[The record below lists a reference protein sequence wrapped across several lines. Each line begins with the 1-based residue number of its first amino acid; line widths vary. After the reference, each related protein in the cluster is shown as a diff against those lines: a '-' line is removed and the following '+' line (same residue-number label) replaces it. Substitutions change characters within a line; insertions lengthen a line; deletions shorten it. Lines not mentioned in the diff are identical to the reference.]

1 MLPIL
6 THTFRR
12 PLPYLPTLLAQNKI
26 HAFQLENRRVDPD
39 GTPDV
44 MLLLE
49 HRPVYT
55 AGRRQKLDDLEVERD
70 RLQGIGAD
78 WVQTDRGGQTTY
90 HGPGQLT
97 VYPLLDIGRNK
108 VGLLIVSTMR
118 FDQMRVQVPIR
129 DYICNLELSL
139 REHLKIHYKLTHYPS
154 EHTGVFLSPDEKI
167 ASIGVHVRHRLTTHG
182 IAMNITKEPTAWF
195 DQVVACGLDGVRAAS
210 IEGASGKH
218 VSVPQEAQK
227 FAEIFSKKMGR
238 DLRPLDE
245 SHPTVWDIVQDL
257 EQKALAAGP
266 WHNKPTTLR

>member
-1 MLPIL
+1 MLPPIS
-6 THTFRR
+6 THIFRR
-12 PLPYLPTLLAQNKI
+12 PLPYLQTLRSQNKI
-26 HAFQLENRRVDPD
+26 HAIQLEQRRLDPD

-49 HRPVYT
+49 HRPVFT
-55 AGRRQKLDDLEVERD
+55 AGRRQKLEDVEVERD

-97 VYPLLDIGRNK
+97 VYPLLDLGRNK
-108 VGLLIVSTMR
+108 VS
-118 FDQMRVQVPIR
+118 IR

-139 REHLKIHYKLTHYPS
+139 REHLKTHYGLVHYPS

-210 IEGASGKH
+210 IEGATGNQ
-218 VSVPQEAQK
+218 VSVAQEAQR
-227 FAEIFSKKMGR
+227 FAEILARKMGR
-238 DLRPLDE
+238 GIAPLDQ
-245 SHPTVWDIVQDL
+245 SHPAIWEIVQEL
-257 EQKALAAGP
+257 EREAVAAGP
-266 WHNKPTTLR
+266 WHNKPTALR

>member
-1 MLPIL
+1 MHMVPRSPIL
-6 THTFRR
+6 TYTFRR

-55 AGRRQKLDDLEVERD
+55 AGRRQKLEDLEVERD
-70 RLQGIGAD
+70 RLQNIGAD

-97 VYPLLDIGRNK
+97 VYPLLDIGRNQ
-108 VGLLIVSTMR
+108 IS
-118 FDQMRVQVPIR
+118 IR

-139 REHLKIHYKLTHYPS
+139 REHLKTHHQLTHYPS

-182 IAMNITKEPTAWF
+182 IAMNITREPTAWF

-210 IEGASGKH
+210 IEGATRKQ

-227 FAEIFSKKMGR
+227 FAEILAKKMRR
-238 DLRPLDE
+238 DLAPLDE
-245 SHPTVWDIVQDL
+245 SHPAVWEIVQDL
-257 EQKALAAGP
+257 EQKALASGP
-266 WHNKPTTLR
+266 WHRKPATSR